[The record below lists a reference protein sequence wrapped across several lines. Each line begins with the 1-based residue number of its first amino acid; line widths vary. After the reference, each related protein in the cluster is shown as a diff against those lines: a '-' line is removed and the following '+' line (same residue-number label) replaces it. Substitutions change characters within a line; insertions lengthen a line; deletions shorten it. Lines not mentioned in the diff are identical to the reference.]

1 MLIGTLTSRKKGL
14 VIVDRFPLETRKEL
28 KIYSISFCFSSV
40 DGLLLD
46 RLSMR
51 AKSRGIFVS
60 LKEEI

>member
-1 MLIGTLTSRKKGL
+1 MERI
-14 VIVDRFPLETRKEL
+14 PLETRKEL
-28 KIYSISFCFSSV
+28 QIYQISFCFSSV

-51 AKSRGIFVS
+51 AKSSGIFVS